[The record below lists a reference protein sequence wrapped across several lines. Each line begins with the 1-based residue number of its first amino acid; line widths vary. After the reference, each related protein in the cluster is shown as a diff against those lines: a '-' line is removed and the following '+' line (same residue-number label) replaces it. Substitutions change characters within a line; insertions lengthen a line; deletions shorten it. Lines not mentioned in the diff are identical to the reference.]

1 MNFRIR
7 IEAMMAI
14 ARTFP
19 DQAQRENCDTLWTG
33 DEVEEE
39 LNNAQSAL
47 ARVENETNLNWRSS
61 WAHGGSKG
69 SDAEFEK
76 WRDSVL
82 NHWGKKVNEA
92 SGLVPKGG
100 FKAFDTSVTAQMN
113 ASLASGKHINRTR
126 RVKEAIDLIGGVEL
140 PEGTHEI
147 HFDDGELYRTLLRE
161 IIESGDGT
169 GGGLRYAQLS
179 KSGKVKKKVS
189 RGFAKGK
196 RLRYDVHEKLVGFL
210 APIPLP
216 DPGPVD
222 EIIASLFGKRGT
234 VTSS

>member
-1 MNFRIR
+1 MNV
-7 IEAMMAI
+7 

-19 DQAQRENCDTLWTG
+19 GQAQRESRATLWAG
-33 DEVEEE
+33 DEIEEDFKS
-39 LNNAQSAL
+39 AQSAL
-47 ARVENETNLNWRSS
+47 ADAENQISLS
-61 WAHGGSKG
+61 WKRTWGNMEGEG

-76 WRDSVL
+76 WRDSIL
-82 NHWGKKVNEA
+82 NHWGRKVNEA
-92 SGLVPKGG
+92 SGVIPKGG

-113 ASLASGKHINRTR
+113 ASLSSGKHLSRTR
-126 RVKEAIDLIGGVEL
+126 RVKEPIDLIGGVEL
-140 PEGTHEI
+140 PEGSHEI

-169 GGGLRYAQLS
+169 AGSLRYAQLS

-210 APIPLP
+210 APTPLP
-216 DPGPVD
+216 DPGPLD

-234 VTSS
+234 VTGV